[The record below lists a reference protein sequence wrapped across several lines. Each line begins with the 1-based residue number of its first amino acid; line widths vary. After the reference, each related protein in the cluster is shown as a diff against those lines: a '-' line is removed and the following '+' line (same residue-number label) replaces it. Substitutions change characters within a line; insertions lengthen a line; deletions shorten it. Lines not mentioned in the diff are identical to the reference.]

1 MKRKTRQKIHTFF
14 GIAAAILLAAIF
26 VFSAIAPVKLV
37 ANAADGHN
45 DYDGTDILQD
55 LSDIDP
61 LEYPANANGTPEII
75 RVQEYCF
82 SEKVFYTEFYGLYI
96 YLYNPNCKPLKQTLC
111 SITIA
116 TEYAYNSKGELA
128 PIDFESRTLTF
139 LDSAYENRFY
149 KFKIAGSDLLA
160 TARGYA
166 ALSNGTRRYDFTDI
180 KLRYEDNSTLN
191 TSELDRSFS
200 KTYYFS
206 GYGEGLD
213 DSSENAS
220 TLKAEVGVLETIVLK
235 VNHASYRTGD
245 YVDYVCDEMQ
255 TAYFAVDE
263 KYFQNYGALQ
273 KIKAEWYEYKTK
285 PIFVT
290 SDSSAYAAL
299 YDYIGKNY
307 TDSLEWRVLWEED
320 YSFTGIGTGSNAR
333 YDFKKAYNGH
343 TGQFS
348 DDTYTETVSTHV
360 STYST
365 YNATDVDRIEW
376 LFDAGDVETVEDY
389 TIDAAT
395 VQDYM
400 NWYSQTFSPTSAR
413 TEDGKYSVNLFDDSI
428 DSDRT
433 YVLKNPSSKRGYAVQ
448 EIDANKV
455 GDKKN
460 LLLEKNQSD
469 WDKFWKGAKYEE
481 KTLDPIIVLTANDLT
496 NLTAETFGKK
506 YYISEDYRE
515 ECFNYCKTTTAN
527 GSRAILFRF
536 AVSDYYASAARFD
549 KDGNG
554 MSDQDGYVAQMTQF
568 LDFRVISLT
577 FRDENKIDTVIGVVS
592 TPIDIINAIEAG
604 DDLTVDNGVD
614 FGNWDWESLI
624 DIGFSSVKNALITIG
639 VILIG
644 GAIAIVLIVW
654 LWRGFWALIRALL
667 RKR

>member
-1 MKRKTRQKIHTFF
+1 MIRKTFKKIHTFF

-26 VFSAIAPVKLV
+26 VFSAIAPVRLV
-37 ANAADGHN
+37 AKAADGHN

-61 LEYPANANGTPEII
+61 LEYPANPNGTPEII

-96 YLYNPNCKPLKQTLC
+96 YLYNPNCKPLNETHC

-128 PIDFESRTLTF
+128 PIDFESRTLIY

-191 TSELDRSFS
+191 TSELDRRFS

-220 TLKAEVGVLETIVLK
+220 TLKAEVGVLETIVLN

-245 YVDYVCDEMQ
+245 YVDNVCDEMQ
-255 TAYFAVDE
+255 TAYFAVEE

-285 PIFVT
+285 PMFVT

-299 YDYIGKNY
+299 YDYIGKTIGEKDDN
-307 TDSLEWRVLWEED
+307 LVWRVLWEESNETNNSD
-320 YSFTGIGTGSNAR
+320 GFYTNTYSFDKN
-333 YDFKKAYNGH
+333 YNGSM
-343 TGQFS
+343 G
-348 DDTYTETVSTHV
+348 EMPLLEGISTLWQL
-360 STYST
+360 STQSQYLPRF
-365 YNATDVDRIEW
+365 DW

-389 TIDAAT
+389 TIDAAS

-413 TEDGKYSVNLFDDSI
+413 TEDGKYSVNLFDESI
-428 DSDRT
+428 DADRT
-433 YVLKNPSSKRGYAVQ
+433 YVLDNPSAKRGYAWQ
-448 EIDANKV
+448 EIDAEKLS
-455 GDKKN
+455 DKKN
-460 LLLEKNQSD
+460 LLLEKDQSK

-496 NLTAETFGKK
+496 NLTAETFGEK
-506 YYISEDYRE
+506 YYISEDYRD
-515 ECFNYCKTTTAN
+515 ECFEYCKTTTAN

-554 MSDQDGYVAQMTQF
+554 MSEQDGYVAQMTQF

-577 FRDENKIDTVIGVVS
+577 FRDENRVDTVIGVVS

-604 DDLTVDNGVD
+604 DDLTVDKGVD
-614 FGNWDWESLI
+614 FGNWDWEGLI
-624 DIGFSSVKNALITIG
+624 DIGFSSVKNALTTIG
-639 VILIG
+639 IILLG
-644 GAIAIVLIVW
+644 GAIAIISLVLT
-654 LWRGFWALIRALL
+654 WRGFVALVKALL

>member
-1 MKRKTRQKIHTFF
+1 MRKTFKKIHTFF

-26 VFSAIAPVKLV
+26 VFSAIAPVRLV
-37 ANAADGHN
+37 AKAADGHN

-61 LEYPANANGTPEII
+61 LEYPANPDGTPEII

-96 YLYNPNCKPLKQTLC
+96 YLYNPNCKPLNETHC

-128 PIDFESRTLTF
+128 PIDFESRTLTY

-191 TSELDRSFS
+191 TSELDRRFS

-220 TLKAEVGVLETIVLK
+220 TLKAEVGVLETIVLN
-235 VNHASYRTGD
+235 VNHANYRTGD
-245 YVDYVCDEMQ
+245 YVDNVCDEMQ
-255 TAYFAVDE
+255 TAYFAVEE

-299 YDYIGKNY
+299 YDYIGKTIGEKDDN
-307 TDSLEWRVLWEED
+307 LVWRVLWEESNETNNSD
-320 YSFTGIGTGSNAR
+320 GFYTNTYSFDKN
-333 YDFKKAYNGH
+333 YNGSM
-343 TGQFS
+343 G
-348 DDTYTETVSTHV
+348 EMPLLEGISTLWQL
-360 STYST
+360 STQSQYLPRF
-365 YNATDVDRIEW
+365 DW

-389 TIDAAT
+389 TIDAAS

-413 TEDGKYSVNLFDDSI
+413 TEDGKYSVNLFDESI
-428 DSDRT
+428 DADRT
-433 YVLKNPSSKRGYAVQ
+433 YVLDNPSAKRGYAWQ
-448 EIDANKV
+448 EIDAEKLS
-455 GDKKN
+455 DKKN
-460 LLLEKNQSD
+460 LLLEKDQSK

-506 YYISEDYRE
+506 YYISEDYRD
-515 ECFNYCKTTTAN
+515 ECFEYCKTTTAN

-554 MSDQDGYVAQMTQF
+554 MSEQDGYVAQMTQF

-577 FRDENKIDTVIGVVS
+577 FRDENRVDTVIGVVS

-604 DDLTVDNGVD
+604 DDLTVDKGVD
-614 FGNWDWESLI
+614 FGNWDWEGLI
-624 DIGFSSVKNALITIG
+624 DIGFSSVKNALTTIG
-639 VILIG
+639 IILLG
-644 GAIAIVLIVW
+644 GAIAIISLVLT
-654 LWRGFWALIRALL
+654 WRGFVALVKALL